1 MDQRIAASAK
11 QVEIVKKAL
20 EPVCSAVLL
29 AEQPMHQGSVQHG
42 PLVLVSDLRKFPC
55 LLYTSRCV

>member
-20 EPVCSAVLL
+20 EPVCDKITCRQS
-29 AEQPMHQGSVQHG
+29 
-42 PLVLVSDLRKFPC
+42 K
-55 LLYTSRCV
+55 